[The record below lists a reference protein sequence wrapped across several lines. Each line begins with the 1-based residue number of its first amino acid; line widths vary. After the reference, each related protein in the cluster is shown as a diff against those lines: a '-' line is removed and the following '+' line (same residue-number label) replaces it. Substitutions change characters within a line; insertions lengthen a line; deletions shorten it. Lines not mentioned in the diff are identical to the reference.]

1 MNAPRGEAG
10 KRSDPTA
17 TAVPDFAT
25 TTRRKLLAA
34 GLSLGGAA
42 ALAGFAPTLALAQA
56 RPIEGDELTPPA
68 PRSIE
73 VRARPI
79 DHFDLRDRAHRQF
92 GALQFRSG
100 LILTS
105 GFRGFGGLSALRLDP
120 RGERFVAISDKATW
134 FTGRIVYDGTALS
147 GLADVE
153 AAPLLGPDG
162 MPLRSRKWYDS
173 ESLAFDGGTAYV
185 GFERVNQIVKFEF
198 GRDGIRARGQPIAVP
213 PLRKLPNNK
222 GIESLVVVPKPHPL
236 AGTLIALSERGLDAE
251 RNTIGFLIGGKSP
264 GQFSVRRTA
273 NYDIAD
279 AALLPGGELLILE
292 RKFSWFEGVHIRIRR
307 IALSTIVAGATVD
320 GPAIFEADLGNEID
334 NMEGLDV
341 HVDAGGAIVLTMVS
355 DDNFSMLQ
363 RTLLLQFT
371 LEAD

>member
-42 ALAGFAPTLALAQA
+42 ALASFAPTLALAQA
-56 RPIEGDELTPPA
+56 KPVEADELTPPA

-134 FTGRIVYDGTALS
+134 FTGRIAYDGAALS

-185 GFERVNQIVKFEF
+185 GFERVNQIVKFDF
-198 GRDGIRARGQPIAVP
+198 GRDGIARVASRSQCHRRCASCPTTRASNRWWWC
-213 PLRKLPNNK
+213 R
-222 GIESLVVVPKPHPL
+222 S
-236 AGTLIALSERGLDAE
+236 
-251 RNTIGFLIGGKSP
+251 
-264 GQFSVRRTA
+264 
-273 NYDIAD
+273 
-279 AALLPGGELLILE
+279 
-292 RKFSWFEGVHIRIRR
+292 RIRW
-307 IALSTIVAGATVD
+307 
-320 GPAIFEADLGNEID
+320 PA
-334 NMEGLDV
+334 
-341 HVDAGGAIVLTMVS
+341 
-355 DDNFSMLQ
+355 
-363 RTLLLQFT
+363 R
-371 LEAD
+371 